1 VLRGTEGTLRLSQV
15 VEKGFFIDSAQSRP
29 LQLCDVC
36 ALMARKKEERKAGI
50 PGKSIDDS
58 GIKLLDS
65 LIIRR
70 DESLQDILAWLAA
83 QRTSRSKKK

>member
-1 VLRGTEGTLRLSQV
+1 
-15 VEKGFFIDSAQSRP
+15 
-29 LQLCDVC
+29 
-36 ALMARKKEERKAGI
+36 MARKKEERKAGI